1 MSESKA
7 KLPDLTDA
15 LTAARQLL
23 GWQLAH
29 VTKEGITSG
38 IIVETEAYTMEDAA
52 SHAYGG
58 ERPRNSS
65 MFRRAGTI
73 YVYFTY
79 GMHYCLNIVTGTE
92 GHGQGVLLRA
102 LEPVDGIDIMRRRRN
117 MDDERNLTNGPAK
130 LVQAM
135 GVTKDANGTRIQEG
149 PLTLLPG
156 IVPKKIIQ
164 ASRIGI
170 SKATELP
177 WRFYIADNPF
187 VSSK

>member
-1 MSESKA
+1 MSESRA
-7 KLPDLTDA
+7 ELPDLSAA

-23 GWQLAH
+23 GWRLVHA
-29 VTKEGITSG
+29 TSEGITSG

-65 MFRRAGTI
+65 MYRPAGTI

-79 GMHYCLNIVTGTE
+79 GMHYCMNIVTGTE

-102 LEPVDGIDIMRRRRN
+102 LEPVDGLKLMKQRRG
-117 MDDERNLTNGPAK
+117 MEDEKNLTNGPAK

-135 GVTKDANGTRIQEG
+135 GVTKSANGMRIQEG
-149 PLTLLPG
+149 PITLLPG
-156 IVPKKIIQ
+156 LAPKRIIQ
-164 ASRIGI
+164 TSRIGI

-177 WRFYIADNPF
+177 WRFYIADNPC
-187 VSSK
+187 VSRK